1 MESLII
7 FDCDGVLVDSE
18 RLTTAVEAQILTEL
32 GYPHTVQDV
41 VDRYMGRSA
50 TDVAGLLENMM
61 GAELADQFDTDS
73 TVQIH
78 ASFESSLTVVP
89 GIPALLKTLDDNDVR
104 TCVASSGSHAK
115 MKRTL
120 GLTGLHSRF
129 EGRIYSAT
137 EVPRGKPAPDI
148 FLHAA
153 SSEGVPAERC
163 VVIEDSVNG
172 VRAARA
178 AGMRV
183 LGYGGGLSDRVALEA
198 AGAEVFERMEH
209 VWALLNGVSELS
221 GLTDQSLLAGESA
234 ESVSIRPPSSS
245 DRNTSAA
252 PSS

>member
-1 MESLII
+1 MII

-18 RLTTAVEAQILTEL
+18 TLTTAVEAQLLTEL

-41 VDRYMGRSA
+41 VDQYMGRSA
-50 TDVAGLLENMM
+50 AEVAGLLEAMM
-61 GAELADQFDTDS
+61 GAELADQFDADS
-73 TVQIH
+73 TAQIH
-78 ASFESSLTVVP
+78 ESFDSSLAVVP
-89 GIPALLKTLDDNDVR
+89 GIPALLDALDDNGVR

-120 GLTGLHSRF
+120 GLTGLRSRF

-153 SSEGVPAERC
+153 ASEGVPAEQC

-183 LGYGGGLSDRVALEA
+183 LGYGGGLSDRAALEA
-198 AGAEVFERMEH
+198 AGAEVFERMDH
-209 VWALLNGVSELS
+209 VWPLLSGVNELS
-221 GLTDQSLLAGESA
+221 RRTDQSLSSEESA
-234 ESVSIRPPSSS
+234 VSVSTRPSLSS
-245 DRNTSAA
+245 DCNTSAA

>member
-18 RLTTAVEAQILTEL
+18 TLTTAVEAQMLTEF

-50 TDVAGLLENMM
+50 AEAAGLLEAMM
-61 GAELADQFDTDS
+61 GAELANRFDVES
-73 TVQIH
+73 TALVH
-78 ASFESSLTVVP
+78 ASFDSSLAVVP
-89 GIPALLKTLDDNDVR
+89 GIPALLDALDGDGVR

-115 MKRTL
+115 MERTL
-120 GLTGLHSRF
+120 GLTGLYSRF

-153 SSEGVPAERC
+153 ACEGVPTVEC

-183 LGYGGGLSDRVALEA
+183 LGYGGGLSEADALRD
-198 AGAEVFERMEH
+198 AGAEVFDRMDQL
-209 VWALLNGVSELS
+209 WPILASDAGQSSLSEESTLS
-221 GLTDQSLLAGESA
+221 DSTRPSL
-234 ESVSIRPPSSS
+234 SS
-245 DRNTSAA
+245 DCRTSAA